1 MKIGILVTG
10 TPSACLGDK
19 YGGYDDQFRCL
30 LDGHGFDFE
39 SYLVVANRL
48 PAADDECDG
57 YLITGSAHD
66 VGDDLPWMDP
76 LTRWLQ
82 QTFGR
87 KPIVGICF
95 GHQMVAHALGGRV
108 EKASTGWI
116 GGIQDYELVGGG
128 SYSASSWHNDQVVEL
143 PAVAVRVTA
152 TGRNC
157 SYAGLAYEDGAISY
171 QCHPEFDD
179 AYMGEL
185 YDCHFDLLAQ
195 SSRQEYLER
204 LGSLKVEHQID
215 REIADFFRAGISR
228 P

>member
-10 TPSACLGDK
+10 TPWAYLGDK
-19 YGGYDDQFRCL
+19 YGGYDDHFQRL
-30 LDGHGFDFE
+30 LDGYGFEFE
-39 SYLVVANRL
+39 SFQVVDNRL
-48 PAADDECDG
+48 PADDDDCGG

-76 LTRWLQ
+76 LTHWVQ
-82 QTFGR
+82 QTFGD

-116 GGIQDYELVGGG
+116 GGVQEYELVSGG
-128 SYSASSWHNDQVVEL
+128 SYSASAWHNDQVVEL
-143 PAVAVRVTA
+143 PAVAVTVTA

-157 SYAGLAYEDGAISY
+157 PYAGLAYEDGAISY

-179 AYMGEL
+179 VYMGEL
-185 YDCHFDLLAQ
+185 YDCHFDTLSQ
-195 SSRQEYLER
+195 SSRDEYLER
-204 LGSLKVEHQID
+204 LGSLSVENHVGG
-215 REIADFFRAGISR
+215 EIANFFLAVKT
-228 P
+228 